1 MSDAADTPIISV
13 AEMRAAD
20 QYTIDNGTPSKE
32 LMRRAAQGIFD
43 AGDSRGIW
51 QGKNTLIICGSGNNG
66 GDGYALA
73 EIMSA
78 HDLDV
83 TLMRVSEKLSG
94 DGSYYYEKCKA
105 AGIQEVTHPDME
117 DYGVIVDCILGTG
130 FSGAPRSEIA
140 HVILEINRAQAR
152 GTYVVSADINSGMNG
167 DTGEGEVAVKSDLTV
182 SIGFYKQGL
191 FRGRSRELIGELVN
205 VDIGIVNPRVAG
217 YSNKS

>member
-1 MSDAADTPIISV
+1 MTKDNTPVISV

-20 QYTIDNGTPSKE
+20 QYTIENGTPSKE

-43 AGDSRGIW
+43 AGDSRGVW

-73 EIMSA
+73 EIMRA
-78 HDLDV
+78 RGLDV

-94 DGSYYYEKCKA
+94 DGSYYHERCKA
-105 AGIQEVTHPDME
+105 AGVKEVPHPDME
-117 DYGVIVDCILGTG
+117 DYDVIVDCILGTG
-130 FSGAPRSEIA
+130 FSGVPRPEIA
-140 HVILEINRAQAR
+140 QVISAINSARAR

-182 SIGFYKQGL
+182 SIGYYKHGL
-191 FRGRSRELIGELVN
+191 FWGRSRELIGELVN
-205 VDIGIVNPRVAG
+205 ADIRIVNPREAG